1 MEHKCVKEAEVAAL
15 KENVLTLFKIT
26 KENREIIKQVEER
39 QDMLYELTKSVAV
52 IAEQIT
58 TIKDDVKEVKSD
70 MTAVKKEINS
80 IQHKEGETWSKFKWL
95 LVASAVTLI
104 SAYLFKIIMNGG

>member
-1 MEHKCVKEAEVAAL
+1 MEHKCVKEADVAAL

-70 MTAVKKEINS
+70 MTAVKQEINS
-80 IQHKEGETWSKFKWL
+80 MQKKEGESWGKFKWL
-95 LVASAVTLI
+95 IVALLVTLI
-104 SAYLFKIIMNGG
+104 GGFLFKIIVNGG